1 MRKLVTI
8 RQITAITPIEKADA
22 IETALV
28 DGWEVVV
35 KKGEF
40 KVNQY
45 ILYFEIDSLLPMSD
59 ERFNFLAK
67 GKDIDKFRLRTI
79 KLRGQISQGLVLP
92 LHIFWECATCEL
104 DYDYSEELGIE
115 KYEIPDSGNV
125 RGCKP
130 ASTFPHFIPKTDE
143 ERIQNI
149 YNKYKEN
156 FLDVDFY
163 ESEKLDGSSVTI
175 ASLIDPKLFIDKL
188 KEEDYPYSCEDSQ
201 LILASR
207 NQTLKF
213 DATSYFW
220 KGVLNTGL
228 QNKALAIAKTGRQLA
243 LQGELLGPG
252 IQGNREGLLDYT
264 VRVFKVYDIDNKEYL
279 THPEFLS
286 LCEEFNIV
294 TVPQLG
300 KVKVFN
306 MELSNIIKRAQGKNS
321 NSKNIEGKVYTAYV
335 NDKTIHFKVIN
346 NQYLLEKDK

>member
-40 KVNQY
+40 LVGDFV
-45 ILYFEIDSLLPMSD
+45 LYFEIDCLLPMSD
-59 ERFNFLAK
+59 IRFSFLAK
-67 GKDIDKFRLRTI
+67 GNDIDKFRLRTI

-92 LHIFWECATCEL
+92 LSQFPECKEL
-104 DYDYSEELGIE
+104 DIAYEGVLGID

-286 LCEEFNIV
+286 LCREFNIE

-306 MELSNIIKRAQGKNS
+306 MELPNIIKRAQGKNS

-335 NDKTIHFKVIN
+335 NNNTVHFKVIN